1 MGRAAKTA
9 LKKANL
15 GIIDRSFGAGLGFI
29 RSILTILLIIMLLM
43 ITPLKQSIL
52 IRAESEPVLKRF
64 TNVSKVI
71 IDRALKT
78 SPKQWVRQTLESW
91 GFDQET
97 QTLILKDPKL
107 VSELAKSW
115 KSLRL
120 FSSAKVDTVS
130 QKARDKFNSVRE
142 HVTSTIH
149 DTKLS
154 ARRKADAIDSLMT
167 TK

>member
-1 MGRAAKTA
+1 LGRATKAA

-43 ITPLKQSIL
+43 ITPLKQPIL
-52 IRAESEPVLKRF
+52 MRAESEPVLKCF

-78 SPKQWVRQTLESW
+78 SPKQWVHQTLESW

-97 QTLILKDPKL
+97 QTLIFKDPQL
-107 VSELAKSW
+107 VTELAKSW
-115 KSLRL
+115 KSLRST
-120 FSSAKVDTVS
+120 SSAKVDTVK
-130 QKARDKFNSVRE
+130 QKAREKFNSVRE
-142 HVTSTIH
+142 RVISTIQN
-149 DTKLS
+149 TKLS
-154 ARRKADAIDSLMT
+154 ARQRANTIDSLMT